1 MWLCGVHNRVN
12 ERLGKEEFD
21 CANVGVYF
29 HSLGLKVVYTKLPK
43 FDLSA

>member
-21 CANVGVYF
+21 CANVGLYF
-29 HSLGLKVVYTKLPK
+29 HSLGLTGVTDMP
-43 FDLSA
+43 DLTFIA